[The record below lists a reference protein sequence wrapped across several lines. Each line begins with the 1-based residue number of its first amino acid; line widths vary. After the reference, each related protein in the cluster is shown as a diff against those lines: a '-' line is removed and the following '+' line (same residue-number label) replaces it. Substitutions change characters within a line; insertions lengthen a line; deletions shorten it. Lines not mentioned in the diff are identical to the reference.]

1 MVNTVN
7 YFRYIGKDIPS
18 QNLKHNQLVMLLN
31 IINGKV
37 KLQNVRTNQ
46 SQYVSVEL
54 FDKYFKEVSN
64 KYYWWKG

>member
-7 YFRYIGKDIPS
+7 YFRYTGKDIPS

-37 KLQNVRTNQ
+37 KLQNSRTNQ
-46 SQYVSVEL
+46 IQYVSVEL

-64 KYYWWKG
+64 KYYL

>member
-7 YFRYIGKDIPS
+7 YYRYIGKDVPS

-46 SQYVSVEL
+46 TQYISIEL

-64 KYYWWKG
+64 KYYL

>member
-7 YFRYIGKDIPS
+7 YFRYTGKDIPS

-31 IINGKV
+31 IIDGKA
-37 KLQNVRTNQ
+37 KLQNTRTNQ
-46 SQYVSVEL
+46 TQYISIEL

-64 KYYWWKG
+64 KYYL

>member
-7 YFRYIGKDIPS
+7 YYRYTGKDIPS

-31 IINGKV
+31 IIDGKV
-37 KLQNVRTNQ
+37 KLQNTRT
-46 SQYVSVEL
+46 SQIQYISIEL

-64 KYYWWKG
+64 KYYL

>member
-7 YFRYIGKDIPS
+7 YYRYTGKDIPS

-46 SQYVSVEL
+46 IQYISVEL

-64 KYYWWKG
+64 KYYL

>member
-7 YFRYIGKDIPS
+7 YYRYIGKDIPS

-37 KLQNVRTNQ
+37 KLQNSRTNQ
-46 SQYVSVEL
+46 IQYVSVEL

-64 KYYWWKG
+64 KYYL

>member
-1 MVNTVN
+1 MVNTIN
-7 YFRYIGKDIPS
+7 YFRYTGKDIPS

-46 SQYVSVEL
+46 IQYVSVEL

-64 KYYWWKG
+64 KYYL

>member
-7 YFRYIGKDIPS
+7 YYRYTGKDVPS

-31 IINGKV
+31 IIDGKV
-37 KLQNVRTNQ
+37 KLQNVRTKQ
-46 SQYVSVEL
+46 IQYVSVEL

-64 KYYWWKG
+64 KYYL

>member
-7 YFRYIGKDIPS
+7 YFRYTGKDIPS

-31 IINGKV
+31 IVDGKA
-37 KLQNVRTNQ
+37 KLQNARTNQ
-46 SQYVSVEL
+46 IQYISIEL

-64 KYYWWKG
+64 KYYL

>member
-7 YFRYIGKDIPS
+7 YYRYTGKDIPS

-31 IINGKV
+31 IIDGKA

-46 SQYVSVEL
+46 IQYVSVEL

-64 KYYWWKG
+64 KHYL

>member
-7 YFRYIGKDIPS
+7 YYRYIGKDVPS
-18 QNLKHNQLVMLLN
+18 QNLKHNQLVILLN

-46 SQYVSVEL
+46 IQYVSVEL

-64 KYYWWKG
+64 KYYL

>member
-7 YFRYIGKDIPS
+7 YYRYTGKDVPS

-46 SQYVSVEL
+46 IQYVSVEL
-54 FDKYFKEVSN
+54 FDKYFKEVLN
-64 KYYWWKG
+64 KYYL

>member
-7 YFRYIGKDIPS
+7 YFRYTGKDIPS

-31 IINGKV
+31 IINGKA
-37 KLQNVRTNQ
+37 KLQNTRTNQ
-46 SQYVSVEL
+46 IQYVSVEL

-64 KYYWWKG
+64 KYYL

>member
-1 MVNTVN
+1 MVNIVN
-7 YFRYIGKDIPS
+7 YFRYTGKDIPS

-46 SQYVSVEL
+46 IQYVSVEL

-64 KYYWWKG
+64 RYYL

>member
-7 YFRYIGKDIPS
+7 YYRYTGKDVPS

-46 SQYVSVEL
+46 IQYVSVEL

-64 KYYWWKG
+64 KHYL

>member
-7 YFRYIGKDIPS
+7 YYRYTGKDVPS

-31 IINGKV
+31 IVDGKA
-37 KLQNVRTNQ
+37 KLQNARTNQ
-46 SQYVSVEL
+46 IQYISIEL

-64 KYYWWKG
+64 KYYL